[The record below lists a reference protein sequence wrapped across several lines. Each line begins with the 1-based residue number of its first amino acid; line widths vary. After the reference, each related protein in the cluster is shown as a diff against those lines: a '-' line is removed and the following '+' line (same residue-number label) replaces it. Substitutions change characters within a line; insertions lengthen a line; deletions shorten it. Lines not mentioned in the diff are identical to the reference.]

1 MCIQRCWRWNLFK
14 RRIELLAGAVRVAR
28 SVRTSTLYI
37 EERLLSGLNTIST
50 VDRYPRLPESQLAM
64 GFAEAP
70 VILRRPQ
77 TLRRRN
83 SGLSQ
88 VGQGKPLMYGRE
100 GFPKWFLQEAPI
112 ELAPSD
118 VSLRPLR
125 GLQGLLLEGLGGPDA
140 FNFFGEDKSFLEV
153 ASPLLENFAVAC
165 AAPGGLEKD
174 LQVDLAES
182 TIAASG
188 GCLRFAE
195 LRYASVLQA
204 KQRAVL
210 LYLCTFNFEKHKPV
224 PLLRRHQLYDVQ
236 TAYNILQLWE
246 LYGLDWPHRS
256 KVGFFLLRQREPKP
270 SEVVY
275 VNGTKHRSAVA
286 FRAEWQSAEEDQ
298 KRTGV
303 TKEKTKK
310 EALQRLEDLKQK
322 KRRKDLQEIQEIL
335 ATVSVPQLLEALETG
350 KLPGDV
356 DLHSVEA
363 WILGNR
369 ANFAPDRANDK
380 KLLAKRVA
388 ADKLA
393 MKMLLL
399 EAKEANRAQKFTGDD
414 SEAQRLKSSREWEE
428 RLMKFYGSVRAER
441 VSAETQCLVRAHRTW
456 HGDQRWLVEETESA
470 KSAEHEVSETS
481 SERAEREEHER
492 QMELAEELNEHI
504 REVRE
509 QLEQDGDD
517 GDFDWDDGWGFGVP
531 MQHAMQSKRSGR
543 SQAFSDSWYMSTFT
557 GEDLHEE
564 VESEKQREKEAVYQA
579 QRQKI
584 FQEKEAR
591 KQRGE
596 MRQMAAT
603 FCNRRCAIESQIRM
617 ADQQQ
622 VKVEHQDRT
631 KEKVEAKKRLWQQ
644 RRDVMELK
652 NQQSLEHR
660 RRQVDEL
667 RSELQWLTQ
676 TKNEKLHEELQGKKA
691 AVIEKKVTKRL
702 TRATQ
707 RLDMDYVNSFD
718 AFGRLPMPT
727 PAMNTTCSAF
737 SEALT
742 GVQMSKR
749 SSHSVDFRKTIAC
762 TRGTE
767 STTSGF
773 TAEAS
778 VDPNQSWASEADAC
792 PRMAATMQTLPEV
805 STGWAA
811 KLAAT
816 DSNWKKKIE
825 DDKLDAKSTA
835 RPWPE
840 QRRFPAL
847 RLGGDHLS
855 GVNPWRQRLALS
867 AR

>member
-1 MCIQRCWRWNLFK
+1 M
-14 RRIELLAGAVRVAR
+14 
-28 SVRTSTLYI
+28 
-37 EERLLSGLNTIST
+37 
-50 VDRYPRLPESQLAM
+50 
-64 GFAEAP
+64 
-70 VILRRPQ
+70 
-77 TLRRRN
+77 
-83 SGLSQ
+83 
-88 VGQGKPLMYGRE
+88 
-100 GFPKWFLQEAPI
+100 
-112 ELAPSD
+112 
-118 VSLRPLR
+118 
-125 GLQGLLLEGLGGPDA
+125 
-140 FNFFGEDKSFLEV
+140 
-153 ASPLLENFAVAC
+153 
-165 AAPGGLEKD
+165 
-174 LQVDLAES
+174 
-182 TIAASG
+182 
-188 GCLRFAE
+188 
-195 LRYASVLQA
+195 
-204 KQRAVL
+204 
-210 LYLCTFNFEKHKPV
+210 
-224 PLLRRHQLYDVQ
+224 
-236 TAYNILQLWE
+236 
-246 LYGLDWPHRS
+246 
-256 KVGFFLLRQREPKP
+256 
-270 SEVVY
+270 
-275 VNGTKHRSAVA
+275 
-286 FRAEWQSAEEDQ
+286 
-298 KRTGV
+298 
-303 TKEKTKK
+303 
-310 EALQRLEDLKQK
+310 QRLEDLKQK
-322 KRRKDLQEIQEIL
+322 KKRKDLQEIQEIL

-393 MKMLLL
+393 MKMLFL
-399 EAKEANRAQKFTGDD
+399 EAKETNRAQKVTGDD
-414 SEAQRLKSSREWEE
+414 SEAQRLKKSREWEE

-441 VSAETQCLVRAHRTW
+441 VSAENQCLVRAHRTW
-456 HGDQRWLVEETESA
+456 HGDQRWLVEESESA
-470 KSAEHEVSETS
+470 KSEHEVSETS

-504 REVRE
+504 KEVRE
-509 QLEQDGDD
+509 QLERD
-517 GDFDWDDGWGFGVP
+517 GDFADFDSDDGSGFGVP

-543 SQAFSDSWYMSTFT
+543 SQAFSDSWFMSTFT
-557 GEDLHEE
+557 GSEDLKEE

-676 TKNEKLHEELQGKKA
+676 TQNERLHEELQGKKA
-691 AVIEKKVTKRL
+691 AIMEKKVTKRRL
-702 TRATQ
+702 TRTTQ

-718 AFGRLPMPT
+718 AFGRLPMPS
-727 PAMNTTCSAF
+727 PNTTCSAF
-737 SEALT
+737 SEVLT
-742 GVQMSKR
+742 GVQMSR
-749 SSHSVDFRKTIAC
+749 DTRHSVDFRKTIAC
-762 TRGTE
+762 TE
-767 STTSGF
+767 TTASGF

-778 VDPNQSWASEADAC
+778 ADPNQSWASEADTC

-825 DDKLDAKSTA
+825 DDKKDAKSAA
-835 RPWPE
+835 RSWE

-847 RLGGDHLS
+847 RLGGDHQS

-867 AR
+867 ALSAR

>member
-1 MCIQRCWRWNLFK
+1 M
-14 RRIELLAGAVRVAR
+14 LAGAVRVAR

-88 VGQGKPLMYGRE
+88 GQSPYKPPMYGRE
-100 GFPKWFLQEAPI
+100 GFPQWFLDEAPI

-195 LRYASVLQA
+195 LRYSSVLQA

-210 LYLCTFNFEKHKPV
+210 LYLCTFNFEKHAAV

-256 KVGFFLLRQREPKP
+256 KVGFFLLRQREPKA

-298 KRTGV
+298 KRTVV
-303 TKEKTKK
+303 TKEQTKK
-310 EALQRLEDLKQK
+310 EVLQRLEDLKQK

-350 KLPGDV
+350 KLPVDV

-369 ANFAPDRANDK
+369 ATFAPDRANDK
-380 KLLAKRVA
+380 KLLAKRAA

-393 MKMLLL
+393 MKMLLV
-399 EAKEANRAQKFTGDD
+399 EAKETNRAQKFTGDD
-414 SEAQRLKSSREWEE
+414 SEAQRLKKSREWEE
-428 RLMKFYGSVRAER
+428 RLLKFYGTRAER
-441 VSAETQCLVRAHRTW
+441 AAETQCLVKAHRTW

-470 KSAEHEVSETS
+470 KSEHEVSETS

-492 QMELAEELNEHI
+492 QMELAEELNKHI
-504 REVRE
+504 QEVRE
-509 QLEQDGDD
+509 QLERD
-517 GDFDWDDGWGFGVP
+517 GDFDSDDGWGFDIP
-531 MQHAMQSKRSGR
+531 MQHAVQSKRSGR
-543 SQAFSDSWYMSTFT
+543 SQAFSDSWFMSSFT
-557 GEDLHEE
+557 GSEDLQILQEE

-676 TKNEKLHEELQGKKA
+676 TQNEKLHEELQGKKA
-691 AVIEKKVTKRL
+691 AIMEKKVTKRL

-727 PAMNTTCSAF
+727 PNTTTCSAF
-737 SEALT
+737 SEVLT

-749 SSHSVDFRKTIAC
+749 DSFCHSVDFRKTIAC
-762 TRGTE
+762 TE
-767 STTSGF
+767 TTASGF

-825 DDKLDAKSTA
+825 DDKKDAKSAA
-835 RPWPE
+835 RPWE

-847 RLGGDHLS
+847 RLGGDHQS

-867 AR
+867 ALSAR